1 MKATASSLLEKS
13 NSMENRGKIL
23 DAVLELAAKAPF
35 DAIENQN
42 DNLISYL
49 HIFAVFETRN
59 KERGGTTSKKN
70 KRKKKT
76 VCTKRKKKRYSLTR
90 KRFSLRYES

>member
-42 DNLISYL
+42 DNLIYYL

-70 KRKKKT
+70 KRKKKNGLHE
-76 VCTKRKKKRYSLTR
+76 KKKKSCIL
-90 KRFSLRYES
+90 